1 MTTENDIQDNE
12 ISADVLA
19 ENSPEPA
26 RLTPGGLLKAQ
37 RETLELTLK
46 QVADKLNLTM
56 HYVNALESDCYD
68 KLPGDVFVRG
78 YIRSYSNLLQL
89 DPQQVLDVYI
99 DFTTHKIARK
109 EEAIKRHARRRK
121 DKNRPWIVVSGMAF
135 VGMALALWYF
145 NSAGSAGSVGDVVPA
160 AGSAAGGSIPVFE
173 GNTGIDPVA
182 SQSTAQNS
190 PAMAP
195 PAFSEQSGLSAVMT
209 AEPDGL
215 AASTDS
221 VLIEEVPVESLDA
234 SPSLIPSPESE
245 AVISLNWNGTDS
257 LQLVFSADS
266 WVEIGDRGGSDAHRE
281 LRQRGDTLQIRGT
294 APFSILLG
302 NARAVSLEFNGR
314 PMDFSSNIRADDTA
328 RLSIGM

>member
-1 MTTENDIQDNE
+1 MTSENDIQDNE

-19 ENSPEPA
+19 ENLPEPA
-26 RLTPGGLLKAQ
+26 RLTPGGLLQAQ

-56 HYVNALESDCYD
+56 HYVSALESDSYD

-99 DFTTHKIARK
+99 DFTTHKLARK

-121 DKNRPWIVVSGMAF
+121 DKNRPWIVVSGIAF

-145 NSAGSAGSVGDVVPA
+145 NTAGSADDVVPA
-160 AGSAAGGSIPVFE
+160 ALNTTGGSIPVFE

-182 SQSTAQNS
+182 PQSLAQNS
-190 PAMAP
+190 PALAP
-195 PAFSEQSGLSAVMT
+195 PAFSEPSGSSEIMTTSGEGMLASA
-209 AEPDGL
+209 
-215 AASTDS
+215 DS
-221 VLIEEVPVESLDA
+221 VVAEGEVASESSAAALSLNPA
-234 SPSLIPSPESE
+234 SES
-245 AVISLNWNGTDS
+245 AAIISLNWNGSDT
-257 LQLVFSADS
+257 LQLVFSEDS
-266 WVEIGDRGGSDAHRE
+266 WVEIEDRGGSDVHRE
-281 LRQRGDTLQIRGT
+281 LRQRGETLRIRGT
-294 APFSILLG
+294 APFAILLG

-314 PMDFSSNIRADDTA
+314 PMDFSSNIRADDTV